1 MIRTA
6 SAPLSF
12 AGDTWSAYP
21 LAAGPPPSLPGNV
34 ASRPDRRHAEPGPKT
49 VLLVDDDNI
58 LREIVRITLGSLD
71 CRVLESAD
79 GEACLEVARVAQPD
93 LILLDWML
101 PSRTGIEVAEALGR
115 DPATADIPI
124 VMLTS
129 RDEASDIARGRQAG
143 VRSYLVKPFSPLEL
157 LHTVEEIL
165 S

>member
-6 SAPLSF
+6 SAPLFF
-12 AGDTWSAYP
+12 AGATWSALP
-21 LAAGPPPSLPGNV
+21 HAAGPPPSFPEG
-34 ASRPDRRHAEPGPKT
+34 AADRRRVGPAAKT

-71 CRVLESAD
+71 CRVIESAD
-79 GEACLEVARVAQPD
+79 GEACIEVARIAQPD

-115 DPATADIPI
+115 DPATAEIPI

-129 RDEASDIARGRQAG
+129 RDEASDIARGREAG